1 MSLGLHSDGGCDDY
15 TGIRDKNSSYL
26 IRPTLAWTPSKS
38 DNTAKRALIDESWAV
53 LETAPL
59 RPLIPHT
66 PCVTAASTKN
76 SPLAVADRRR
86 ANRERVLAQKQ
97 KDEAALAAGL
107 NGSKKRVPA
116 TVANGEMEMLM
127 TTKTTDR
134 VSESGAVGSLTA

>member
-1 MSLGLHSDGGCDDY
+1 MTVGLHSDGGCDDY
-15 TGIRDKNSSYL
+15 TGTRDKNSSYL
-26 IRPTLAWTPSKS
+26 IRSTLAWTPSKS
-38 DNTAKRALIDESWAV
+38 DNTAKRAIIDESWAV

-76 SPLAVADRRR
+76 SPLAVAGRMR